1 MDHAMVEG
9 TTVSE
14 FAERIILNNL
24 SKKIGENEQEREL
37 EQVT

>member
-1 MDHAMVEG
+1 MNHALLES

-24 SKKIGENEQEREL
+24 PKKIGENEQEREL